1 MAPASIVFCR
11 IAARFVCQRSDTG
24 GGGGG
29 LRGRCRG
36 GRNRGFGGSG
46 GIFSGQL
53 LSRCLGGLLR
63 GGFGCFLG
71 SALGL
76 PLCCTLLGAGGAARA
91 IGVECALAGAA
102 KISVINRNAQRGAE
116 LAALIADKTPAQA
129 EYLPWTPAVA
139 IPAGTQILI
148 NATCVGFGAD
158 ADKAPDICYDTVTPD
173 MYVSDVV
180 FNPTDPLF
188 LQKARA
194 RGAKTLN
201 GVGMMV
207 QQGAINFTIWTG
219 EEAPVDVMYEALS
232 HELG

>member
-1 MAPASIVFCR
+1 MEKNYRAELIGLFGDPVDGNPIGVVEEAAFAARGLNYRYIITRVPPDDLEAAFRGIQAMGFRGANLTMPHKIQILPLLDEIGVSASIIGAVNTVVCR
-11 IAARFVCQRSDTG
+11 DGRWIGENSDGKGFV
-24 GGGGG
+24 
-29 LRGRCRG
+29 
-36 GRNRGFGGSG
+36 
-46 GIFSGQL
+46 
-53 LSRCLGGLLR
+53 
-63 GGFGCFLG
+63 
-71 SALGL
+71 A
-76 PLCCTLLGAGGAARA
+76 
-91 IGVECALAGAA
+91 
-102 KISVINRNAQRGAE
+102 
-116 LAALIADKTPAQA
+116 AQA